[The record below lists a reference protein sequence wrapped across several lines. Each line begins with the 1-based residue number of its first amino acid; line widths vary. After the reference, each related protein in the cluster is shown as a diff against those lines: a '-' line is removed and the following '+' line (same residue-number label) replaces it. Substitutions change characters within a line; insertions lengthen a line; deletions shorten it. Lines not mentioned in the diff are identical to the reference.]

1 MIELSQSNYKEGQK
15 YFNYEINNI
24 NNKLSLV
31 KNINKR
37 LESVFNLYLDE
48 LDAASENVEIKIKK
62 SSSSSFYKEFK

>member
-1 MIELSQSNYKEGQK
+1 MKSLVK
-15 YFNYEINNI
+15 
-24 NNKLSLV
+24 KLWEEVKDIDDSSDLV